1 MTLALD
7 DNNYNQLLTFSQQ
20 LIIENEEEY
29 QQARHLLLNLI
40 SKQDRLPEE
49 TAMVKLMA
57 TIIKDFDARQ
67 PQPEPASPQEVLLHL
82 MSANNM
88 KQADLVG
95 KIGSKGVVSEIV
107 NGKRSIREL
116 HKKDDPIVKWF
127 DKGFPQTT
135 LANGEVD

>member
-7 DNNYNQLLTFSQQ
+7 DNIYNQLLTKFQPK
-20 LIIENEEEY
+20 IIENEEEY
-29 QQARHLLLNLI
+29 EQARHLLLNLM

-57 TIIKDFDARQ
+57 TIIQDFDVKQ

-82 MSANNM
+82 MSANNR

-107 NGKRSIREL
+107 NGKR
-116 HKKDDPIVKWF
+116 
-127 DKGFPQTT
+127 
-135 LANGEVD
+135 

>member
-1 MTLALD
+1 
-7 DNNYNQLLTFSQQ
+7 
-20 LIIENEEEY
+20 
-29 QQARHLLLNLI
+29 
-40 SKQDRLPEE
+40 
-49 TAMVKLMA
+49 MVKLMA

-107 NGKRSIREL
+107 KGKRSISEAQGKIL
-116 HKKDDPIVKWF
+116 
-127 DKGFPQTT
+127 
-135 LANGEVD
+135 GETFNVSPSVFI